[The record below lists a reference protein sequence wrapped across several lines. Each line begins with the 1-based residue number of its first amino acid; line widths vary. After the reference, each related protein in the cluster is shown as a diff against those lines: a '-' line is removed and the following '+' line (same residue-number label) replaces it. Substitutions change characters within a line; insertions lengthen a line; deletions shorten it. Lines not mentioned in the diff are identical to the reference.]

1 MAMLVRQGS
10 LMKQFHCQREELQ
23 YWVENDIRAYVGE
36 YLYPEWDAVE
46 EGFTEILLTV
56 DPEDWTAE
64 LEQDMLYVLARDN
77 QREEL
82 LERLVR
88 FPRSLLRLAFV
99 GLDYPDYE
107 ARWQLAHGVGQI
119 EESPSACETLLC
131 HWATRD
137 KEEYVR
143 RRALLALGYRPYS
156 SAEPLA
162 LAAWSSGHKYQ
173 QIAALAVLDRIQ
185 SPHLPRI
192 LEEAYLD
199 SQESVRGHAQRL
211 MRHLTNPA

>member
-1 MAMLVRQGS
+1 MLVRQGN
-10 LMKQFHCQREELQ
+10 LMQQFHCQREDLQ
-23 YWVENDIRAYVGE
+23 YWMEKDVRAYVGE
-36 YLYPEWDAVE
+36 YLYPEWEAVE
-46 EGFTEILLTV
+46 EGFTEILQTV
-56 DPEDWTAE
+56 DPDDWTPE

-82 LERLVR
+82 LERLIQ
-88 FPRSLLRLAFV
+88 FPRALQRLAFAGV
-99 GLDYPDYE
+99 NYPDYE
-107 ARWQLAHGVGQI
+107 ARWQLAHGVGQV
-119 EESPSACETLLC
+119 EASPAACETLLC

-143 RRALLALGYRPYS
+143 RRALLALSYRPYA

-173 QIAALAVLDRIQ
+173 RIAALAVLERIQ

-192 LEEAYLD
+192 LEEAHLD
-199 SQESVRGHAQRL
+199 PRDSVRGKAQRL
-211 MRHLTNPA
+211 MRRLVGSP